1 MKKQIKKSELRKLV
15 REHMSSF
22 IPGVAPLGAVGRS
35 TLQDSLDKAAGVEVN
50 KEEFDAILSKVVSQ
64 LEKNASVRMTAEAA
78 GVKDKGSLNEAKSI
92 IPQLEKIV
100 QDKQHAKIKGK
111 VVDLFT
117 ASMIMKIYNAVNDS
131 NKKRMDSLPLEKLVN
146 LAYKMMKRE
155 STDETTKEAITEV
168 SGTDSM
174 KPNDPTEP
182 DNEEEKDAA
191 DDVMETKLVP
201 EGKKAKLTDKVLDDP
216 TTIKLMNPS
225 NPKETFVIFSR
236 NIKGMRGKQDKFSM
250 VVIDKR
256 GMIIDDYGSHPME
269 KGAIKFAK
277 SRGFTKQ
284 KN

>member
-15 REHMSSF
+15 KEHLSSF
-22 IPGVAPLGAVGRS
+22 MPGVAPLGAMGNA
-35 TLQDSLDKAAGVEVN
+35 TLQDSLDRAAGVEVN

-64 LEKNASVRMTAEAA
+64 IEKNASIRMTAESV
-78 GVKDKGSLNEAKSI
+78 GVKDKSSLNEAKSI

-111 VVDLFT
+111 IVDLFT
-117 ASMIMKIYNAVNDS
+117 AGMIMKIYNAVNDS
-131 NKKRMDSLPLEKLVN
+131 NKKRMDALPLEKLVN

-155 STDETTKEAITEV
+155 SADEKGKESLTEV

-174 KPNDPTEP
+174 KPNDPTEK

-191 DDVMETKLVP
+191 DDVMEGLLP

-216 TTIKLMNPS
+216 STIKLMNPS
-225 NPKETFVIFSR
+225 NRKETFVIFSR

-250 VVIDKR
+250 VTVDKK
-256 GMIIDDYGSHPME
+256 GMTIMSY
-269 KGAIKFAK
+269 AK
-277 SRGFTKQ
+277 KEFYQ
-284 KN
+284 

>member
-15 REHMSSF
+15 KEHLSSF
-22 IPGVAPLGAVGRS
+22 MPGVAPLGAMGNA

-64 LEKNASVRMTAEAA
+64 IEKNASIRMTAESV
-78 GVKDKGSLNEAKSI
+78 GVKDKSSLNEAKSI

-117 ASMIMKIYNAVNDS
+117 ASMVMKIYNAVNDS
-131 NKKRMDSLPLEKLVN
+131 NKKRMDALPLEKLVN
-146 LAYKMMKRE
+146 LAHKMMKRE
-155 STDETTKEAITEV
+155 SADEKGKEPITEI
-168 SGTDSM
+168 SGD
-174 KPNDPTEP
+174 
-182 DNEEEKDAA
+182 EEEKDAA
-191 DDVMETKLVP
+191 DDVMEGLIP

-216 TTIKLMNPS
+216 STIKLMNPS
-225 NPKETFVIFSR
+225 NRKETFVIFSR

-250 VVIDKR
+250 VTIDKN
-256 GMIIDDYGSHPME
+256 GMIIDDYGAHPVE
-269 KGAIKFAK
+269 RGAMKFAK

-284 KN
+284 TK

>member
-1 MKKQIKKSELRKLV
+1 MKNQIKKSELRKLV
-15 REHMSSF
+15 KEHLSSF
-22 IPGVAPLGAVGRS
+22 MPGVAPLGAMGNA
-35 TLQDSLDKAAGVEVN
+35 TLQDSLDRAAGVEVN

-64 LEKNASVRMTAEAA
+64 IEKNASIRMTAESV
-78 GVKDKGSLNEAKSI
+78 GVKDKSSLNEAKSI

-111 VVDLFT
+111 IVDLFT

-131 NKKRMDSLPLEKLVN
+131 NKKRMDNLPLEKLVN

-155 STDETTKEAITEV
+155 STDESTKEAITEV

-174 KPNDPTEP
+174 KPNDPTEK

-191 DDVMETKLVP
+191 DDVMEGLIP

-216 TTIKLMNPS
+216 STIKLVNPS
-225 NPKETFVIFSR
+225 NRKETFVIFSR

-250 VVIDKR
+250 VTIDKN
-256 GMIIDDYGSHPME
+256 GMIIDDYGAH
-269 KGAIKFAK
+269 KVDYGAIKFAK

-284 KN
+284 IK

>member
-15 REHMSSF
+15 KEHLSSF
-22 IPGVAPLGAVGRS
+22 MPGVAPLGAMGNA
-35 TLQDSLDKAAGVEVN
+35 TLQDSLDRAAGVEVN
-50 KEEFDAILSKVVSQ
+50 KEEFDAILSKVVGQ
-64 LEKNASVRMTAEAA
+64 IEKNASIRMTAESV
-78 GVKDKGSLNEAKSI
+78 GVKDKSSLNEAKSI

-111 VVDLFT
+111 IVDLFT

-131 NKKRMDSLPLEKLVN
+131 NKKRMDNLPLEKLVN

-155 STDETTKEAITEV
+155 STDESTKEAITEV

-174 KPNDPTEP
+174 KPNDPTEK

-191 DDVMETKLVP
+191 DDVMEVKLVP
-201 EGKKAKLTDKVLDDP
+201 EGKKAKLSDKVINDP
-216 TTIKLMNPS
+216 STIKLINPS

-250 VVIDKR
+250 VTIDKN
-256 GMIIDDYGSHPME
+256 GMIIDDYGAH
-269 KGAIKFAK
+269 KVDYGAIKFAK

-284 KN
+284 IK

>member
-1 MKKQIKKSELRKLV
+1 MKHKIKKSELRKLV
-15 REHMSSF
+15 KEHLSSF
-22 IPGVAPLGAVGRS
+22 TPGVAPLGAMGNA

-64 LEKNASVRMTAEAA
+64 IEKNASIRMTAESV
-78 GVKDKGSLNEAKSI
+78 GVKDKSSLNEAKSI

-117 ASMIMKIYNAVNDS
+117 ASMIIKIYNAVNDS
-131 NKKRMDSLPLEKLVN
+131 NKKRMDALPLEKLVN

-155 STDETTKEAITEV
+155 SADDKGKESITEI
-168 SGTDSM
+168 SGD
-174 KPNDPTEP
+174 
-182 DNEEEKDAA
+182 EEEKDAA
-191 DDVMETKLVP
+191 DDVMEVKLVP
-201 EGKKAKLTDKVLDDP
+201 EGKKAKLTDKVINDP
-216 TTIKLMNPS
+216 STIKLINPS

-250 VVIDKR
+250 ATIDKN
-256 GMIIDDYGSHPME
+256 GMIIDDYGAHPVE
-269 KGAIKFAK
+269 RGAMKFAK

-284 KN
+284 TK

>member
-22 IPGVAPLGAVGRS
+22 MPGVAPLGAVGRS

-64 LEKNASVRMTAEAA
+64 LEKNASIRMTAESA
-78 GVKDKGSLNEAKSI
+78 GVKGKESL
-92 IPQLEKIV
+92 
-100 QDKQHAKIKGK
+100 
-111 VVDLFT
+111 
-117 ASMIMKIYNAVNDS
+117 
-131 NKKRMDSLPLEKLVN
+131 
-146 LAYKMMKRE
+146 
-155 STDETTKEAITEV
+155 TEI
-168 SGTDSM
+168 SGD
-174 KPNDPTEP
+174 
-182 DNEEEKDAA
+182 EEEKDAA

-225 NPKETFVIFSR
+225 SPKETFVIFSR